1 METSAGFVEGMAPGK
16 RGKKCRGRAEK
27 SAGGVQSREPPSENE
42 ITVALPRTAP
52 VLCAA
57 VRWCDP
63 LRYTRAILHAGP
75 ARSPVLRWHSSPL
88 RPRSPLVQS
97 WESPPVQQRIFLRYA
112 GALLC
117 SPPQPH
123 TPLSLSAA
131 ILGHINS
138 SFYSSF
144 HIYICGPMGNSR
156 ASINIQLLGSNPT
169 TMKCNYRLKV
179 CNEK

>member
-1 METSAGFVEGMAPGK
+1 MVKCTS
-16 RGKKCRGRAEK
+16 
-27 SAGGVQSREPPSENE
+27 
-42 ITVALPRTAP
+42 ALPRTSP

-63 LRYTRAILHAGP
+63 LRYTRAILHPGP
-75 ARSPVLRWHSSPL
+75 ARSLVLRWHSPLL
-88 RPRSPLVQS
+88 RPRSPLVPSQ
-97 WESPPVQQRIFLRYA
+97 ESPPVHQRISLRYA

-117 SPPQPH
+117 SSPPPH

-138 SFYSSF
+138 SIYGSF
-144 HIYICGPMGNSR
+144 HIYICGPMVNSR
-156 ASINIQLLGSNPT
+156 ASINIQLLGSNST
-169 TMKCNYRLKV
+169 TMKCNYQLKV